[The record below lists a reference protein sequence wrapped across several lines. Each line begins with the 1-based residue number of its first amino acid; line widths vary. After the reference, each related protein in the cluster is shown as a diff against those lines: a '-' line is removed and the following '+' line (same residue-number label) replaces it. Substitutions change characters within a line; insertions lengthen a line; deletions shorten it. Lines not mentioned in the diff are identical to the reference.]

1 MLLQLTIL
9 LLSSISVTFRGSFY
23 QQRKL
28 PTLFLLPT
36 QETSNIVSF
45 PTLIEIDCR
54 FVRPLLAP
62 RGACL
67 DSNGKHTFLTL
78 MSFVPTT
85 TTTIFLFIYLQILIH
100 NLINSFNIWMSI
112 QLRFPVQTLILIFL
126 PSSLMLHA
134 VPTVYAVNISLPV
147 LEGATTSVAAWATLY
162 PSPTTQEVKAN
173 DVLL

>member
-45 PTLIEIDCR
+45 PTLIEIDCP

-62 RGACL
+62 RGAYF

-78 MSFVPTT
+78 MSFVP

-100 NLINSFNIWMSI
+100 NLINSFNISMSI

-134 VPTVYAVNISLPV
+134 VPTVYTVNISLPV